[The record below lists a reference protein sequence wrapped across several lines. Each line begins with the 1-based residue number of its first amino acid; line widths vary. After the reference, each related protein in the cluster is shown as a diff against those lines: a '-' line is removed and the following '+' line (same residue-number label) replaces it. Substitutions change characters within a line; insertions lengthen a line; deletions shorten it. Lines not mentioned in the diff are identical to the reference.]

1 MSVCKES
8 EPGSQVVNIPCALC
22 SRKGMVTFTS
32 DDGVVRRRPH
42 SRTRPRSCTQACTRR
57 RFQGSFL
64 CCFPQPAA
72 GYGLPHRERG
82 DGRLSVF
89 SVPRLPMRG
98 VLQRRRPLQCT
109 SHNVHPRCVHRSHLY
124 GVLRCGA
131 VAQTR
136 AVFRDTWRTV
146 VALSQ
151 LTLPQSSAAPASRS
165 GSTTGPPARPATRPS
180 ATTRSH
186 RCEPLL
192 RLPTAFWAACGWPAR
207 CRAAPGR
214 AT

>member
-1 MSVCKES
+1 LSVCKES
-8 EPGSQVVNIPCALC
+8 EPGSQVVNIPCAVLSQRNGHFHVGRRC
-22 SRKGMVTFTS
+22 CTTTSTLTHATPLVYSGLYQTTLSSAAFRKQLQAMGFPIESVVTGAAAS
-32 DDGVVRRRPH
+32 SLYHD
-42 SRTRPRSCTQACTRR
+42 
-57 RFQGSFL
+57 FL
-64 CCFPQPAA
+64 CAVCSNVADHSNALHTTCTHGACSAA
-72 GYGLPHRERG
+72 T
-82 DGRLSVF
+82 
-89 SVPRLPMRG
+89 
-98 VLQRRRPLQCT
+98 C
-109 SHNVHPRCVHRSHLY
+109 

-151 LTLPQSSAAPASRS
+151 LTPPQSSAAPASRS

-192 RLPTAFWAACGWPAR
+192 RLSTAFWAACGWPAR